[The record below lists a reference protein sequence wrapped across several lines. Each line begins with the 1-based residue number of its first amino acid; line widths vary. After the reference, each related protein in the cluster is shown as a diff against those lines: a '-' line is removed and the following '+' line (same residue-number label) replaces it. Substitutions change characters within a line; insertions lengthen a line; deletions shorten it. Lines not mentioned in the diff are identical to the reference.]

1 MAEHIGKNFDGALVE
16 GKKNRNTNHP
26 HTGSRSNRIKK
37 LHKTSFGGANLC
49 TIDTSETVFRSQ
61 RNSIK
66 RQRKDNIIFD
76 LFAHTYILYAC
87 VCNYR
92 IHPKRHW
99 FSSSSTN
106 FCMLYRVYT
115 THNSLARFFDLR
127 IPTQMQKLAV
137 LLRATI
143 RLGGRVLT
151 KSVFSVGT
159 ICRFDRQYLKY
170 RNVVNTY
177 ATISHTK
184 RMAICNL

>member
-1 MAEHIGKNFDGALVE
+1 MVLWLRE
-16 GKKNRNTNHP
+16 KKNRNTNHP

-127 IPTQMQKLAV
+127 IPTQMQKTRGAPARNHKAGRSRFNEKCVFGRNNMPIWSTV
-137 LLRATI
+137 LKI
-143 RLGGRVLT
+143 P
-151 KSVFSVGT
+151 
-159 ICRFDRQYLKY
+159 
-170 RNVVNTY
+170 
-177 ATISHTK
+177 
-184 RMAICNL
+184 